1 MPRCRGRSLPLST
14 KPTFIRDPL
23 LFALSQPA
31 PALASTPVRPSEALA
46 VTLTGPPDQVAWT
59 PSNASGLH
67 EIFTEPIPNVQSGVV
82 NDALYV
88 PALSN
93 ASMSRAIAS
102 ARDSGA
108 GASLHGGGVRL
119 VAALDMNDAGA
130 VVHIRVAGIRAAASP
145 MRRVASAQSLRR
157 CASNAC
163 ASIAKTSSG
172 SISRAQISNP
182 ADSHIEPDT

>member
-1 MPRCRGRSLPLST
+1 MPWSLASAFDEA
-14 KPTFIRDPL
+14 TFIRDPL
-23 LFALSQPA
+23 LFALSEPA

-82 NDALYV
+82 NDASYV

-130 VVHIRVAGIRAAASP
+130 VVDIRVAGHPRRGVADEPRGLRTIVAPVREQRLRPNREHELGIHVARAH
-145 MRRVASAQSLRR
+145 QE
-157 CASNAC
+157 
-163 ASIAKTSSG
+163 SG
-172 SISRAQISNP
+172 RFS
-182 ADSHIEPDT
+182 